1 MVRWHV
7 AGVVRAL
14 TGALDCMAGAIIGF
28 LALPKPILKAD
39 FGVVRSF
46 LKKIVATASTDGE
59 RLQASFGVKFEGPR
73 VLRVTHLPRDPGRSD
88 VEMFLEPSKSP
99 LLTDGDD
106 QTLQGLL
113 KSTRSL
119 VEAVA
124 EELIRGWTWRRTHPD
139 SPAQPAEQ
147 WPNGT
152 SIESIR
158 FSGYA
163 PRSFEYSPS
172 MMMHRVVSPRMRA
185 AATDDESRPQWKTF
199 D

>member
-88 VEMFLEPSKSP
+88 VEMFLAPIP
-99 LLTDGDD
+99 RLGCTVL
-106 QTLQGLL
+106 
-113 KSTRSL
+113 
-119 VEAVA
+119 
-124 EELIRGWTWRRTHPD
+124 PD
-139 SPAQPAEQ
+139 S
-147 WPNGT
+147 
-152 SIESIR
+152 
-158 FSGYA
+158 
-163 PRSFEYSPS
+163 
-172 MMMHRVVSPRMRA
+172 V
-185 AATDDESRPQWKTF
+185 
-199 D
+199 

>member
-7 AGVVRAL
+7 AGVVRVLA
-14 TGALDCMAGAIIGF
+14 GALDCMAGAIIGF

-46 LKKIVATASTDGE
+46 LKKIVATDGE

-99 LLTDGDD
+99 LLTDGDH
-106 QTLQGLL
+106 QTLQELL
-113 KSTRSL
+113 KGTRSL

-124 EELIRGWTWRRTHPD
+124 EELIRGWTWRRTCPG
-139 SPAQPAEQ
+139 QPSSA
-147 WPNGT
+147 GRT
-152 SIESIR
+152 V
-158 FSGYA
+158 A
-163 PRSFEYSPS
+163 
-172 MMMHRVVSPRMRA
+172 
-185 AATDDESRPQWKTF
+185 D
-199 D
+199 